1 MELDEFGLDP
11 RDLDGDGVV
20 DPIEAQDG
28 TQTSTA
34 SQLNAAVPPNPN
46 SETPERGTVFGGQS
60 SGFAS
65 GVTDQLAR
73 SFYSEGSM
81 ASADTVAKGMGDSII
96 PRSIANKYA
105 LFNFQGFNG
114 NLSTSQ
120 KDNYRDSANN
130 PLMGGDRAHN
140 VTIPKVLEYFST
152 TYPKISYQASDFLY
166 SKYYKKIPINHLVT
180 LRRFPTPIQDNIYNL
195 GSRIAPSTKE
205 ENGTDNN
212 IEAEERVD
220 ATQVA
225 GVTAVTYMG
234 ETAGNKLDDLLKM
247 SFGLKYKQL
256 TGEMESIDT
265 GEQGGGYTKQPFYNK
280 IGSVGRA
287 IADVG
292 KGQTAQSKFRAQ
304 NGAGSSTGDRLNSTY
319 PNFVLG
325 PVNVVNETM
334 IRDMGLKFTNDIKL
348 SFEYELRSLSFVNP
362 KIAMIDIIS
371 NMLTMTTNN
380 AQFFGGGHR
389 YYGSAGF
396 VASAF
401 GNPALLKKGDFSG
414 YMGSIA
420 KDVNKGVSN
429 VFGDADG
436 GFSAESIVKGGLK
449 AGKQMLGNALGKML
463 KDMMGSTGGTQAT
476 KAFISGEPTGDWHLT
491 IGNPLNPI
499 AMMGNMIC
507 DNSTMTLGKGLGY
520 DDFPMEV
527 KFEID
532 LKHGKPRDKGDIEN
546 MFNAGQGRIYASGR
560 GEEDILN
567 LAGLE
572 VSTYGSIQTGTT
584 STERSQ
590 SADRNGATAG
600 EVNNENVNT
609 SPQSPA
615 RTMDGLDPELI
626 SNVTSM
632 MIGG

>member
-1 MELDEFGLDP
+1 MSWKL
-11 RDLDGDGVV
+11 
-20 DPIEAQDG
+20 G
-28 TQTSTA
+28 TAVQSVNDA
-34 SQLNAAVPPNPN
+34 LFPGPNKNNNEILAA
-46 SETPERGTVFGGQS
+46 FGGQS
-60 SGFAS
+60 TGFAS
-65 GVTDQLAR
+65 DLANDYAKY
-73 SFYSEGSM
+73 FYTQGTE
-81 ASADTVAKGMGDSII
+81 ASADTVAKGVGDQKIA
-96 PRSIANKYA
+96 RSIANKYA

-114 NLSTSQ
+114 SVAQSQ
-120 KDNYRDSANN
+120 WKNYNDNTTAGPN
-130 PLMGGDRAHN
+130 PLMGGEQAHN
-140 VTIPKVLEYFST
+140 VTIPKVIQYFKD
-152 TYPKISYQASDFLY
+152 TYPKISYSPSDFLY
-166 SKYYKKIPINHLVT
+166 SKYYKKIPVNHLVT
-180 LRRFPTPIQDNIYNL
+180 LRRFPTPIADNIYNL
-195 GSRIAPSTKE
+195 GVRIAPSSAA
-205 ENGTDNN
+205 ENGTGSDVS
-212 IEAEERVD
+212 AQERVD

-225 GVTAVTYMG
+225 GVTAITYMG

-287 IADVG
+287 IADVS
-292 KGQTAQSKFRAQ
+292 KGETAGSKFRKQ
-304 NGAGSSTGDRLNSTY
+304 NGAGSSTADRLNSTY

-334 IRDMGLKFTNDIKL
+334 IREMGLKFTNDIKL
-348 SFEYELRSLSFVNP
+348 QFEYELRSLSFVNP
-362 KIAMIDIIS
+362 KVAMIDIIS

-401 GNPALLKKGDFSG
+401 GNPSLLKAGDFSG

-429 VFGDADG
+429 VFGDGNG
-436 GFSAESIVKGGLK
+436 GFSGESILKGGLK
-449 AGKQMLGNALGKML
+449 AGKQMLGNALGNML

-476 KAFISGEPTGDWHLT
+476 KAFISGEPTGDWHIT

-546 MFNAGQGRIYASGR
+546 MFNAGQGRIYASAR

-567 LAGLE
+567 LAGID
-572 VSTYGSIQTGTT
+572 VATYGSNKAGSSSYALSGSSNLGGASTNAAPPASMNNSVVATT
-584 STERSQ
+584 PPGGSLI
-590 SADRNGATAG
+590 D
-600 EVNNENVNT
+600 
-609 SPQSPA
+609 PA
-615 RTMDGLDPELI
+615 LI
-626 SNVTSM
+626 SSVTSM
-632 MIGG
+632 MING

>member
-1 MELDEFGLDP
+1 MSWKL
-11 RDLDGDGVV
+11 
-20 DPIEAQDG
+20 G
-28 TQTSTA
+28 TAVQSVNDA
-34 SQLNAAVPPNPN
+34 LFPGPNKNNNEILAA
-46 SETPERGTVFGGQS
+46 FGGQS
-60 SGFAS
+60 TGFAS
-65 GVTDQLAR
+65 DLANDYAKY
-73 SFYSEGSM
+73 FYTQGTE
-81 ASADTVAKGMGDSII
+81 ASADTVAKGVGDQKIA
-96 PRSIANKYA
+96 RSIANKYA

-114 NLSTSQ
+114 SVAQSQ
-120 KDNYRDSANN
+120 WKDYNDNTNAGPN
-130 PLMGGDRAHN
+130 PLMGGEQAHN
-140 VTIPKVLEYFST
+140 VTIPKVIQYFKD
-152 TYPKISYQASDFLY
+152 TYPKISYSPSDFLY
-166 SKYYKKIPINHLVT
+166 SKYYKKIPVNHLVT
-180 LRRFPTPIQDNIYNL
+180 LRRFPTPIPDNIYNL
-195 GSRIAPSTKE
+195 GVRIAPSTSA
-205 ENGTDNN
+205 ENGTGND
-212 IEAEERVD
+212 IAAQERVD
-220 ATQVA
+220 STQVA

-265 GEQGGGYTKQPFYNK
+265 GDQGGGYTKQPFYNK

-292 KGQTAQSKFRAQ
+292 KGQTAGSKFRAQ
-304 NGAGSSTGDRLNSTY
+304 NGAGSSTADRLNSTY
-319 PNFVLG
+319 ANFVLG
-325 PVNVVNETM
+325 PVNVVNETQ

-401 GNPALLKKGDFSG
+401 GNPSLLKAGDFGG

-429 VFGDADG
+429 VFGDGNG
-436 GFSAESIVKGGLK
+436 GFSGESILKGGLK

-476 KAFISGEPTGDWHLT
+476 KAFISGEPTGDWHIT

-546 MFNAGQGRIYASGR
+546 MFNAGQGRIYASAR

-567 LAGLE
+567 LAGID
-572 VSTYGSIQTGTT
+572 VATYGSVKAGSSSYALSG
-584 STERSQ
+584 ST
-590 SADRNGATAG
+590 NGGGASTNAATAG
-600 EVNNENVNT
+600 SMNNSVVAT
-609 SPQSPA
+609 TPPGGSGIDPA
-615 RTMDGLDPELI
+615 LI
-626 SNVTSM
+626 SSVTSM
-632 MIGG
+632 MINS

>member
-1 MELDEFGLDP
+1 MSWKL
-11 RDLDGDGVV
+11 
-20 DPIEAQDG
+20 G
-28 TQTSTA
+28 TAVQSVNDA
-34 SQLNAAVPPNPN
+34 LFPGPNKNNNEILAA
-46 SETPERGTVFGGQS
+46 FGGQS
-60 SGFAS
+60 TGFAS
-65 GVTDQLAR
+65 DLANDYAKY
-73 SFYSEGSM
+73 FYTQGTE
-81 ASADTVAKGMGDSII
+81 ASADTVAKGVGDQKIA
-96 PRSIANKYA
+96 RSIANKYA

-114 NLSTSQ
+114 SVAQSQ
-120 KDNYRDSANN
+120 WKNYNDNTTAGPN
-130 PLMGGDRAHN
+130 PLMGGEQAHN
-140 VTIPKVLEYFST
+140 VTIPKVIQYFKD
-152 TYPKISYQASDFLY
+152 TYPKISYSPSDFLY
-166 SKYYKKIPINHLVT
+166 SKYYKKIPVNHLVT
-180 LRRFPTPIQDNIYNL
+180 LRRFPTPIADNIYNL
-195 GSRIAPSTKE
+195 GVRIAPSSAA
-205 ENGTDNN
+205 ENGTGSDVS
-212 IEAEERVD
+212 AQERVD

-225 GVTAVTYMG
+225 GVTAITYMG

-265 GEQGGGYTKQPFYNK
+265 GDSGGGYTKQPFYNK

-287 IADVG
+287 IADVS
-292 KGQTAQSKFRAQ
+292 KGETAGSKFRKQ
-304 NGAGSSTGDRLNSTY
+304 NGAGSSTADRLNSTY

-334 IRDMGLKFTNDIKL
+334 IREMGLKFTNDIKL
-348 SFEYELRSLSFVNP
+348 QFEYELRSLSFVNP
-362 KIAMIDIIS
+362 KVAMIDIIS

-401 GNPALLKKGDFSG
+401 GNPSLLKAGDFSG

-429 VFGDADG
+429 VFGDGNG
-436 GFSAESIVKGGLK
+436 GFSGESILKGGLK
-449 AGKQMLGNALGKML
+449 AGKQMLGNALGNML

-476 KAFISGEPTGDWHLT
+476 KAFISGEPTGDWHIT

-546 MFNAGQGRIYASGR
+546 MFNAGQGRIYASAR

-567 LAGLE
+567 LAGID
-572 VSTYGSIQTGTT
+572 VATYGSNKAGSSSYALSGSSNLGGASTNAATPASMNNSVVATT
-584 STERSQ
+584 PPGGSGI
-590 SADRNGATAG
+590 D
-600 EVNNENVNT
+600 
-609 SPQSPA
+609 PA
-615 RTMDGLDPELI
+615 LI
-626 SNVTSM
+626 SSVTSM
-632 MIGG
+632 MING

>member
-1 MELDEFGLDP
+1 MSWKL
-11 RDLDGDGVV
+11 
-20 DPIEAQDG
+20 G
-28 TQTSTA
+28 TAVQSVNDA
-34 SQLNAAVPPNPN
+34 LFPGPNKNNNEILAA
-46 SETPERGTVFGGQS
+46 FGGQS
-60 SGFAS
+60 TGFAS
-65 GVTDQLAR
+65 DLANDYAKY
-73 SFYSEGSM
+73 FYTQGTE
-81 ASADTVAKGMGDSII
+81 ASADTVAKGVGDQKIA
-96 PRSIANKYA
+96 RSIANKYA

-114 NLSTSQ
+114 SVAQSQ
-120 KDNYRDSANN
+120 WKNYNDNTTAGPN
-130 PLMGGDRAHN
+130 PLMGGEQAHN
-140 VTIPKVLEYFST
+140 VTIPKVIQYFKD
-152 TYPKISYQASDFLY
+152 TYPKISYSPSDFLY
-166 SKYYKKIPINHLVT
+166 SKYYKKIPVNHLVT
-180 LRRFPTPIQDNIYNL
+180 LRRFPTPIADNIYNL
-195 GSRIAPSTKE
+195 GVRIAPSSAA
-205 ENGTDNN
+205 ENGTGSDVS
-212 IEAEERVD
+212 AQERVD

-225 GVTAVTYMG
+225 GVTAITYMG

-287 IADVG
+287 IADVS
-292 KGQTAQSKFRAQ
+292 KGETAGSKFRKQ
-304 NGAGSSTGDRLNSTY
+304 NGAGSSTADRLNSTY

-334 IRDMGLKFTNDIKL
+334 IREMGLKFTNDIKL
-348 SFEYELRSLSFVNP
+348 QFEYELRSLSFVNP
-362 KIAMIDIIS
+362 KVAMIDIIS

-401 GNPALLKKGDFSG
+401 GNPSLLKAGDFGG

-429 VFGDADG
+429 VFGDGNG
-436 GFSAESIVKGGLK
+436 GFSGESILKGGLK
-449 AGKQMLGNALGKML
+449 AGKQMLGNALGNML

-476 KAFISGEPTGDWHLT
+476 KAFISGEPTGDWHIT

-546 MFNAGQGRIYASGR
+546 MFNAGQGRIYASAR

-567 LAGLE
+567 LAGID
-572 VSTYGSIQTGTT
+572 VATYGSNKAGSSSYALSGSSNLGGASTNAAPPASMNNSVVATT
-584 STERSQ
+584 PPGGSLI
-590 SADRNGATAG
+590 D
-600 EVNNENVNT
+600 
-609 SPQSPA
+609 PA
-615 RTMDGLDPELI
+615 LI
-626 SNVTSM
+626 SSVTSM
-632 MIGG
+632 MING

>member
-1 MELDEFGLDP
+1 MFGA
-11 RDLDGDGVV
+11 RMQNN
-20 DPIEAQDG
+20 PISNEEAWEILNANA
-28 TQTSTA
+28 TPENKA
-34 SQLNAAVPPNPN
+34 QLNAAVPPNPS
-46 SETPERGTVFGGQS
+46 SETPTRNAVFGGQS
-60 SGFAS
+60 SGFAA
-65 GVTDQLAR
+65 GVADRLSR
-73 SFYSEGSM
+73 SFYSEGAA
-81 ASADTVAKGMGDSII
+81 ASAETVAKGMGDNEI

-114 NLSTSQ
+114 NLSTNQ
-120 KDNYRDSANN
+120 KDNYRDVPNN

-140 VTIPKVLEYFST
+140 VTIPKVLEYFAT

-166 SKYYKKIPINHLVT
+166 SKYYKKIPVNHLVT

-195 GSRIAPSTKE
+195 GVRIAPSTKE

-265 GEQGGGYTKQPFYNK
+265 GDQGGGYTKQPFYNK

-287 IADVG
+287 ITDVS
-292 KGQTAQSKFRAQ
+292 KGQTAGSKFRAQ
-304 NGAGSSTGDRLNSTY
+304 NGTGSSTADRLNTTY

-325 PVNVVNETM
+325 PVNVVNETQ

-546 MFNAGQGRIYASGR
+546 MFNAGQGRIYASAR

-567 LAGLE
+567 LAGVE
-572 VSTYGSIQTGTT
+572 VETYGSIQTGTT
-584 STERSQ
+584 STSPSQ
-590 SADRNGATAG
+590 SAATNGAPASSVG
-600 EVNNENVNT
+600 NANVNT
-609 SPQSPA
+609 SPSNGS
-615 RTMDGLDPELI
+615 DGGIDPQLI

-632 MIGG
+632 MING

>member
-1 MELDEFGLDP
+1 MDYPYDP
-11 RDLDGDGVV
+11 LISDSLFTPSFDA
-20 DPIEAQDG
+20 PE
-28 TQTSTA
+28 
-34 SQLNAAVPPNPN
+34 LNAAVPPNPN
-46 SETPERGTVFGGQS
+46 SATPTRNVAFGGQS
-60 SGFAS
+60 SGFAAGIADRLS
-65 GVTDQLAR
+65 S
-73 SFYSEGSM
+73 SFYSSGAM
-81 ASADTVAKGMGDSII
+81 ASADTVAKGMGDSEI

-114 NLSTSQ
+114 NLETSQ
-120 KDNYRDSANN
+120 TDKYRDIPNN

-140 VTIPKVLEYFST
+140 VSIPKVLEYFAT

-195 GSRIAPSTKE
+195 GVRIAASTKE

-287 IADVG
+287 IADVS

-304 NGAGSSTGDRLNSTY
+304 NGTGSSTGDRLNTTY

-348 SFEYELRSLSFVNP
+348 QFEYELRSLSFVNP

-401 GNPALLKKGDFSG
+401 GNPSLLKAGDFSG

-449 AGKQMLGNALGKML
+449 AGKQMLGNALGNFL
-463 KDMMGSTGGTQAT
+463 KEMMGSTGGTQAT

-546 MFNAGQGRIYASGR
+546 MFNAGQGRIYASAR

-567 LAGLE
+567 LAGIE
-572 VSTYGSIQTGTT
+572 VETYGSIQTGTT
-584 STERSQ
+584 STSPSQ
-590 SADRNGATAG
+590 SAATNGAPASS
-600 EVNNENVNT
+600 VNNENVNT
-609 SPQSPA
+609 SPSNGS
-615 RTMDGLDPELI
+615 DGGLDPQLI

>member
-1 MELDEFGLDP
+1 MSWKL
-11 RDLDGDGVV
+11 
-20 DPIEAQDG
+20 G
-28 TQTSTA
+28 TAVQSVNDA
-34 SQLNAAVPPNPN
+34 LFPGPNKNNNEILAA
-46 SETPERGTVFGGQS
+46 FGGQS
-60 SGFAS
+60 TGFAS
-65 GVTDQLAR
+65 DLANDYAKY
-73 SFYSEGSM
+73 FYTQGTE
-81 ASADTVAKGMGDSII
+81 ASADTVAKGVGDQKIA
-96 PRSIANKYA
+96 RSIANKYA

-114 NLSTSQ
+114 SVAQSQ
-120 KDNYRDSANN
+120 WKNYNDNTTAGPN
-130 PLMGGDRAHN
+130 PLMGGEQAHN
-140 VTIPKVLEYFST
+140 VTIPKVIQYFKD
-152 TYPKISYQASDFLY
+152 TYPKISYSPSDFLY
-166 SKYYKKIPINHLVT
+166 SKYYKKIPVNHLVT
-180 LRRFPTPIQDNIYNL
+180 LRRFPTPIADNIYNL
-195 GSRIAPSTKE
+195 GVRIAPSSAA
-205 ENGTDNN
+205 ENGTGSD
-212 IEAEERVD
+212 ISAQERVD

-225 GVTAVTYMG
+225 GVTAITYMG

-287 IADVG
+287 IADVS
-292 KGQTAQSKFRAQ
+292 KGETAGSKFRKQ
-304 NGAGSSTGDRLNSTY
+304 NGAGSSTADRLNSTY

-348 SFEYELRSLSFVNP
+348 QFEYELRSLSFVNP
-362 KIAMIDIIS
+362 KVAMIDIIS

-401 GNPALLKKGDFSG
+401 GNPSLLKAGDFSG

-429 VFGDADG
+429 VFGDGNG
-436 GFSAESIVKGGLK
+436 GFSGESILKGGLK
-449 AGKQMLGNALGKML
+449 AGKQMLGNALGNML
-463 KDMMGSTGGTQAT
+463 RDMMGSTGGTQAT
-476 KAFISGEPTGDWHLT
+476 KAFISGEPTGDWHIT

-527 KFEID
+527 KFEKD

-546 MFNAGQGRIYASGR
+546 MFNAGQGRIYASAR

-567 LAGLE
+567 LAGID
-572 VSTYGSIQTGTT
+572 VATYGSNKAGSSSYALSGSSNLGGASTNAATPASMNNSVVATT
-584 STERSQ
+584 PPGGSGI
-590 SADRNGATAG
+590 D
-600 EVNNENVNT
+600 
-609 SPQSPA
+609 PA
-615 RTMDGLDPELI
+615 LI
-626 SNVTSM
+626 SSVTSM
-632 MIGG
+632 MING

>member
-1 MELDEFGLDP
+1 MQNN
-11 RDLDGDGVV
+11 
-20 DPIEAQDG
+20 PISNEEGWEILNANA
-28 TQTSTA
+28 TPENRA
-34 SQLNAAVPPNPN
+34 QLNAAVPPNPS
-46 SETPERGTVFGGQS
+46 SETPTRNAVFGGQS
-60 SGFAS
+60 SGFAA
-65 GVTDQLAR
+65 GVADRLSR
-73 SFYSEGSM
+73 SFYSEGAA
-81 ASADTVAKGMGDSII
+81 ASAETVAKGMGDNKI

-114 NLSTSQ
+114 NLSTNQ
-120 KDNYRDSANN
+120 KDNYRDVPNN

-140 VTIPKVLEYFST
+140 VTIPKVLEYFAT

-166 SKYYKKIPINHLVT
+166 SKYYKKIPVNHLVT

-195 GSRIAPSTKE
+195 GVRIAPSTKE

-265 GEQGGGYTKQPFYNK
+265 GDQGGGYTKQPFYNK

-287 IADVG
+287 ITDVS
-292 KGQTAQSKFRAQ
+292 KGQTAGSKFRAQ
-304 NGAGSSTGDRLNSTY
+304 NGTGSSTADRLNTTY

-325 PVNVVNETM
+325 PVNVVNETE

-362 KIAMIDIIS
+362 KVAMIDVIS

-401 GNPALLKKGDFSG
+401 GNPSLLKAGDFSG

-546 MFNAGQGRIYASGR
+546 MFNAGQGRIYASAR

-567 LAGLE
+567 LAGVE
-572 VSTYGSIQTGTT
+572 VETYGSIQTGTT
-584 STERSQ
+584 STSPSQ
-590 SADRNGATAG
+590 SASTNGAPASSVG
-600 EVNNENVNT
+600 NANVNT
-609 SPQSPA
+609 SPSNGS
-615 RTMDGLDPELI
+615 DGGIDPQLI

-632 MIGG
+632 MING

>member
-1 MELDEFGLDP
+1 MEDPFAFDEAGNPLLSIGSDGGTLFGGSPL
-11 RDLDGDGVV
+11 
-20 DPIEAQDG
+20 A
-28 TQTSTA
+28 
-34 SQLNAAVPPNPN
+34 LNAAVPPNPN
-46 SETPERGTVFGGQS
+46 SATPTRSAVFGGQS
-60 SGFAS
+60 SGFADS
-65 GVTDQLAR
+65 TDILSR
-73 SFYSEGSM
+73 TFYSGSAI
-81 ASADTVAKGMGDSII
+81 ASADTVAKGMGESEI

-166 SKYYKKIPINHLVT
+166 SKYYKKIPVNHLVT

-195 GSRIAPSTKE
+195 GVRIAPSTKE

-292 KGQTAQSKFRAQ
+292 SGQTAQSKFRVQ

-348 SFEYELRSLSFVNP
+348 QFEYELRSLSFVNP

-401 GNPALLKKGDFSG
+401 GNPSLLKAGDFSG

-420 KDVNKGVSN
+420 KDVNKGVSK
-429 VFGDADG
+429 VFGDANG
-436 GFSAESIVKGGLK
+436 GFSAESIIEGGLK

-546 MFNAGQGRIYASGR
+546 MFNAGQGRIYASAR

-572 VSTYGSIQTGTT
+572 VSTYGAIQTGTT
-584 STERSQ
+584 STSPSQ
-590 SADRNGATAG
+590 SAATNGATPASVG
-600 EVNNENVNT
+600 NKNVNT
-609 SPQSPA
+609 SPSNGN
-615 RTMDGLDPELI
+615 DGGLDPQLL

>member
-1 MELDEFGLDP
+1 MSWKL
-11 RDLDGDGVV
+11 
-20 DPIEAQDG
+20 G
-28 TQTSTA
+28 TAVQSVNDA
-34 SQLNAAVPPNPN
+34 LFPGPNKNNNEILAA
-46 SETPERGTVFGGQS
+46 FGGQS
-60 SGFAS
+60 TGFAS
-65 GVTDQLAR
+65 DLANDYAKY
-73 SFYSEGSM
+73 FYTQGTE
-81 ASADTVAKGMGDSII
+81 ASADTVAKGVGDQKIA
-96 PRSIANKYA
+96 RSIANKYA

-114 NLSTSQ
+114 SVAQSQ
-120 KDNYRDSANN
+120 WKNYNDNTTAGPN
-130 PLMGGDRAHN
+130 PLMGGEQAHN
-140 VTIPKVLEYFST
+140 VTIPKVIQYFKD
-152 TYPKISYQASDFLY
+152 TYPKISYSPSDFLY
-166 SKYYKKIPINHLVT
+166 SKYYKKIPVNHLVT
-180 LRRFPTPIQDNIYNL
+180 LRRFPTPIADNIYNL
-195 GSRIAPSTKE
+195 GVRIAPSSAA
-205 ENGTDNN
+205 ENGTGSDVS
-212 IEAEERVD
+212 AQERVD

-225 GVTAVTYMG
+225 GVTAITYMG

-287 IADVG
+287 IADVS
-292 KGQTAQSKFRAQ
+292 KGETAGSKFRKQ
-304 NGAGSSTGDRLNSTY
+304 NGAGSSTADRLNSTY

-334 IRDMGLKFTNDIKL
+334 IREMGLKFTNDIKL
-348 SFEYELRSLSFVNP
+348 QFEYELRSLSFVNP
-362 KIAMIDIIS
+362 KVAMIDIIS

-401 GNPALLKKGDFSG
+401 GNPSLLKAGDFGG

-429 VFGDADG
+429 VFGDGNG
-436 GFSAESIVKGGLK
+436 GFSGESILKGGLK
-449 AGKQMLGNALGKML
+449 AGKQMLGNALGNML

-476 KAFISGEPTGDWHLT
+476 KAFISGEPTGDWHIT

-546 MFNAGQGRIYASGR
+546 MFNAGQGRIYASAR

-567 LAGLE
+567 LAGID
-572 VSTYGSIQTGTT
+572 VATYGSNKAGSSSYALSGSSNLGGASTNAATPASMNNSVVATT
-584 STERSQ
+584 PPGGSL
-590 SADRNGATAG
+590 
-600 EVNNENVNT
+600 
-609 SPQSPA
+609 
-615 RTMDGLDPELI
+615 LDPALI
-626 SNVTSM
+626 SSVTRM
-632 MIGG
+632 MIDG

>member
-1 MELDEFGLDP
+1 MSWKL
-11 RDLDGDGVV
+11 
-20 DPIEAQDG
+20 G
-28 TQTSTA
+28 TAVQSVNDA
-34 SQLNAAVPPNPN
+34 LFPGPNKNNNEILAA
-46 SETPERGTVFGGQS
+46 FGGQS
-60 SGFAS
+60 TGFAS
-65 GVTDQLAR
+65 DLANDYAKY
-73 SFYSEGSM
+73 FYTQGTE
-81 ASADTVAKGMGDSII
+81 ASADTVAKGVGDQKIA
-96 PRSIANKYA
+96 RSIANKYA

-114 NLSTSQ
+114 SVAQSQ
-120 KDNYRDSANN
+120 WKNYNDNTTAGPN
-130 PLMGGDRAHN
+130 PLMGGEQAHN
-140 VTIPKVLEYFST
+140 VTIPKVIQYFKD
-152 TYPKISYQASDFLY
+152 TYPKISYSPSDFLY
-166 SKYYKKIPINHLVT
+166 SKYYKKIPVNHLVT
-180 LRRFPTPIQDNIYNL
+180 LRRFPTPIADNIYNL
-195 GSRIAPSTKE
+195 GVRIAPSSAA
-205 ENGTDNN
+205 ENGTGSDVS
-212 IEAEERVD
+212 AQERVD

-225 GVTAVTYMG
+225 GVTAITYMG

-287 IADVG
+287 IADVS
-292 KGQTAQSKFRAQ
+292 KGETAGSKFRKQ
-304 NGAGSSTGDRLNSTY
+304 NGAGSSTADRLNSTY

-348 SFEYELRSLSFVNP
+348 QFEYELRSLSFVNP
-362 KIAMIDIIS
+362 KVAMIDIIS

-401 GNPALLKKGDFSG
+401 GNPSLLKAGDFSG

-429 VFGDADG
+429 VFGDGNG
-436 GFSAESIVKGGLK
+436 GFSGESILKGGLK
-449 AGKQMLGNALGKML
+449 AGKQMLGNALGNML

-476 KAFISGEPTGDWHLT
+476 KAFISGEPTGDWHIT

-546 MFNAGQGRIYASGR
+546 MFNAGQGRIYASAR

-567 LAGLE
+567 LAGID
-572 VSTYGSIQTGTT
+572 VATYGSNKAGSSSYALSGSSNLGGASTNAAPPASMNNSVVATT
-584 STERSQ
+584 PPGGSLI
-590 SADRNGATAG
+590 D
-600 EVNNENVNT
+600 
-609 SPQSPA
+609 PA
-615 RTMDGLDPELI
+615 LI
-626 SNVTSM
+626 SSVTSM
-632 MIGG
+632 MING

>member
-1 MELDEFGLDP
+1 MSWKL
-11 RDLDGDGVV
+11 
-20 DPIEAQDG
+20 G
-28 TQTSTA
+28 TAVQSVNDA
-34 SQLNAAVPPNPN
+34 LFPGPNKNNNEILAA
-46 SETPERGTVFGGQS
+46 FGGQS
-60 SGFAS
+60 TGFAS
-65 GVTDQLAR
+65 DLANDYAKY
-73 SFYSEGSM
+73 FYTQGTE
-81 ASADTVAKGMGDSII
+81 ASADTVAKGVGDQKIA
-96 PRSIANKYA
+96 RSIANKYA

-114 NLSTSQ
+114 SVAQSQ
-120 KDNYRDSANN
+120 WKNYNDNTTAGPN
-130 PLMGGDRAHN
+130 PLMGGEQAHN
-140 VTIPKVLEYFST
+140 VTIPKVIQYFKD
-152 TYPKISYQASDFLY
+152 TYPKISYSPSDFLY
-166 SKYYKKIPINHLVT
+166 SKYYKKIPVNHLVT
-180 LRRFPTPIQDNIYNL
+180 LRRFPTPIADNIYNL
-195 GSRIAPSTKE
+195 GVRIAPSSAA
-205 ENGTDNN
+205 ENGTGSDVS
-212 IEAEERVD
+212 AQERVD

-225 GVTAVTYMG
+225 GVTAITYMG

-287 IADVG
+287 IADVS
-292 KGQTAQSKFRAQ
+292 KGETAGSKFRKQ
-304 NGAGSSTGDRLNSTY
+304 NGAGSSTADRLNSTY

-348 SFEYELRSLSFVNP
+348 QFEYELRSLSFVNP
-362 KIAMIDIIS
+362 KVAMIDIIS

-401 GNPALLKKGDFSG
+401 GNPSLLKAGDFGG

-429 VFGDADG
+429 VFGDGNG
-436 GFSAESIVKGGLK
+436 GFSGESILKGGLK
-449 AGKQMLGNALGKML
+449 AGKQMLGNALGNML

-476 KAFISGEPTGDWHLT
+476 KAFISGEPTGDWHIT

-546 MFNAGQGRIYASGR
+546 MFNAGQGRIYASAR

-567 LAGLE
+567 LAGID
-572 VSTYGSIQTGTT
+572 VATYGSNKAGSSSYALSGSSNLGGASTNAAPPASMNNSVVATT
-584 STERSQ
+584 PPGGSLI
-590 SADRNGATAG
+590 D
-600 EVNNENVNT
+600 
-609 SPQSPA
+609 PA
-615 RTMDGLDPELI
+615 LI
-626 SNVTSM
+626 SSVTSM
-632 MIGG
+632 MING

>member
-1 MELDEFGLDP
+1 MSWKLGSKIQSVNDALFPGPNKNNNELL
-11 RDLDGDGVV
+11 
-20 DPIEAQDG
+20 
-28 TQTSTA
+28 
-34 SQLNAAVPPNPN
+34 AA
-46 SETPERGTVFGGQS
+46 FGGQS
-60 SGFAS
+60 FGFAKS
-65 GVTDQLAR
+65 VADQYSK
-73 SFYSEGSM
+73 SFYSETSQ
-81 ASADTVAKGMGDSII
+81 ASADTVAKQMAQQKI

-114 NLSTSQ
+114 NVNTAQ
-120 KDNYRDSANN
+120 TEFYTDQPNN
-130 PLMGGDRAHN
+130 PLMGGSQAHN
-140 VTIPKVLEYFST
+140 VTIPTVMTYFNDN
-152 TYPKISYQASDFLY
+152 YPKINYQASDFLY

-180 LRRFPTPIQDNIYNL
+180 LRRFPTPIPDNIYNL
-195 GSRIAPSTKE
+195 GVRVAASSSK
-205 ENGTDNN
+205 ENGTDSD
-212 IEAEERVD
+212 IEAQERVD

-265 GEQGGGYTKQPFYNK
+265 GDQGGGYTKQPFYNK

-287 IADVG
+287 IADVS
-292 KGQTAQSKFRAQ
+292 KGETSGSKFRKQ
-304 NGAGSSTGDRLNSTY
+304 NGAGSSTADRLNSTY

-348 SFEYELRSLSFVNP
+348 QFEYELRSLSFVNP
-362 KIAMIDIIS
+362 KVAMIDIIS

-401 GNPALLKKGDFSG
+401 GNPSLLKAGDFSG

-436 GFSAESIVKGGLK
+436 GFSAESILKGGLK
-449 AGKQMLGNALGKML
+449 AGKQMLGNALGKFL

-546 MFNAGQGRIYASGR
+546 MFNAGQGRTYASAAS
-560 GEEDILN
+560 EKDILN
-567 LAGLE
+567 LAGIN
-572 VSTYGSIQTGTT
+572 VQTYGSKPNVGTQSLQQSSNQAGASTNAAPASSINIPST
-584 STERSQ
+584 SVG
-590 SADRNGATAG
+590 GAG
-600 EVNNENVNT
+600 G
-609 SPQSPA
+609 SGP
-615 RTMDGLDPELI
+615 LDPELI

-632 MIGG
+632 MING

>member
-1 MELDEFGLDP
+1 MSWKL
-11 RDLDGDGVV
+11 
-20 DPIEAQDG
+20 G
-28 TQTSTA
+28 TAVQSVNDA
-34 SQLNAAVPPNPN
+34 LFPGPNKNNNEILAA
-46 SETPERGTVFGGQS
+46 FGGQS
-60 SGFAS
+60 TGFAS
-65 GVTDQLAR
+65 DLANDYAKY
-73 SFYSEGSM
+73 FYTQGTE
-81 ASADTVAKGMGDSII
+81 ASADTVAKGVGDQKIA
-96 PRSIANKYA
+96 RSIANKYA

-114 NLSTSQ
+114 SVAQSQ
-120 KDNYRDSANN
+120 WKNYNDNTTAGPN
-130 PLMGGDRAHN
+130 PLMGGEQAHN
-140 VTIPKVLEYFST
+140 VTIPKVIQYFKD
-152 TYPKISYQASDFLY
+152 TYPKISYSPSDFLY
-166 SKYYKKIPINHLVT
+166 SKYYKKIPVNHLVT
-180 LRRFPTPIQDNIYNL
+180 LRRFPTPIADNIYNL
-195 GSRIAPSTKE
+195 GVRIAPSSAA
-205 ENGTDNN
+205 ENGTGSDVS
-212 IEAEERVD
+212 AQERVD

-225 GVTAVTYMG
+225 GVTAITYMG

-265 GEQGGGYTKQPFYNK
+265 GDSGGGYTKQPFYNK

-287 IADVG
+287 IADVS
-292 KGQTAQSKFRAQ
+292 KGETAGSKFRKQ
-304 NGAGSSTGDRLNSTY
+304 NGAGSSTADRLNSTY

-334 IRDMGLKFTNDIKL
+334 IREMGLKFTNDIKL
-348 SFEYELRSLSFVNP
+348 QFEYELRSLSFVNP
-362 KIAMIDIIS
+362 KVAMIDIIS

-401 GNPALLKKGDFSG
+401 GNPSLLKAGDFGG

-429 VFGDADG
+429 VFGDGNG
-436 GFSAESIVKGGLK
+436 GFSGESILKGGLK
-449 AGKQMLGNALGKML
+449 AGKQMLGNALGNML

-476 KAFISGEPTGDWHLT
+476 KAFISGEPTGDWHIT

-546 MFNAGQGRIYASGR
+546 MFNAGQGRIYASAR

-567 LAGLE
+567 LAGID
-572 VSTYGSIQTGTT
+572 VATYGSNKAGSSSYALSGSSNLGGASTNAATPASMNNSVVATT
-584 STERSQ
+584 PPGGSGI
-590 SADRNGATAG
+590 D
-600 EVNNENVNT
+600 
-609 SPQSPA
+609 PA
-615 RTMDGLDPELI
+615 LI
-626 SNVTSM
+626 SSVTSM
-632 MIGG
+632 MING

>member
-1 MELDEFGLDP
+1 MSWKL
-11 RDLDGDGVV
+11 
-20 DPIEAQDG
+20 G
-28 TQTSTA
+28 TAVQSVNDA
-34 SQLNAAVPPNPN
+34 LFPGPNKNNNEILAA
-46 SETPERGTVFGGQS
+46 FGGQS
-60 SGFAS
+60 TGFAS
-65 GVTDQLAR
+65 DLANDYAKY
-73 SFYSEGSM
+73 FYTQGTE
-81 ASADTVAKGMGDSII
+81 ASADTVAKGVGDQKIA
-96 PRSIANKYA
+96 RSIANKYA

-114 NLSTSQ
+114 SVAQSQ
-120 KDNYRDSANN
+120 WKDYNDNTNAGPN
-130 PLMGGDRAHN
+130 PLMGGEQAHN
-140 VTIPKVLEYFST
+140 VTIPKVIQYFKD
-152 TYPKISYQASDFLY
+152 TYPKISYSPSDFLY
-166 SKYYKKIPINHLVT
+166 SKYYKKIPVNHLVT
-180 LRRFPTPIQDNIYNL
+180 LRRFPTPIPDNIYNL
-195 GSRIAPSTKE
+195 GVRIAPSTSA
-205 ENGTDNN
+205 ENGTGND
-212 IEAEERVD
+212 IAAQERVD
-220 ATQVA
+220 STQVA

-265 GEQGGGYTKQPFYNK
+265 GDQGGGYTKQPFYNK

-292 KGQTAQSKFRAQ
+292 KGQTAGSKFRAQ
-304 NGAGSSTGDRLNSTY
+304 NGAGSSTADRLNSTY
-319 PNFVLG
+319 ANFVLG
-325 PVNVVNETM
+325 PVNVVNETQ

-348 SFEYELRSLSFVNP
+348 QFEYELRSLSFVNP

-401 GNPALLKKGDFSG
+401 GNPSLLKAGDFGG

-429 VFGDADG
+429 VFGDGNG
-436 GFSAESIVKGGLK
+436 GFSGESILKGGLK

-476 KAFISGEPTGDWHLT
+476 KAFISGEPTGDWHIT

-546 MFNAGQGRIYASGR
+546 MFNAGQGRIYASAR

-567 LAGLE
+567 LAGID
-572 VSTYGSIQTGTT
+572 VATYGSVKAGSSSYALSGSTNGGGASTNAATPASMNNSVVATT
-584 STERSQ
+584 PPGGSGI
-590 SADRNGATAG
+590 D
-600 EVNNENVNT
+600 
-609 SPQSPA
+609 PA
-615 RTMDGLDPELI
+615 LI
-626 SNVTSM
+626 SSVTSM
-632 MIGG
+632 MINS

>member
-1 MELDEFGLDP
+1 MSWKL
-11 RDLDGDGVV
+11 
-20 DPIEAQDG
+20 G
-28 TQTSTA
+28 TAVQSVNDA
-34 SQLNAAVPPNPN
+34 LFPGPNKNNNEILAA
-46 SETPERGTVFGGQS
+46 FGGQS
-60 SGFAS
+60 TGFAS
-65 GVTDQLAR
+65 DLANDYAKY
-73 SFYSEGSM
+73 FYTQGTE
-81 ASADTVAKGMGDSII
+81 ASADTVAKGVGDQKIA
-96 PRSIANKYA
+96 RSIANKYA

-114 NLSTSQ
+114 SVAQSQ
-120 KDNYRDSANN
+120 WKDYNDNTNAGPN
-130 PLMGGDRAHN
+130 PLMGGEQAHN
-140 VTIPKVLEYFST
+140 VTIPKVIQYFKD
-152 TYPKISYQASDFLY
+152 TYPKISYSPSDFLY
-166 SKYYKKIPINHLVT
+166 SKYYKKIPVNHLVT
-180 LRRFPTPIQDNIYNL
+180 LRRFPTPIPDNIYNL
-195 GSRIAPSTKE
+195 GVRIAPSTSA
-205 ENGTDNN
+205 ENGTGND
-212 IEAEERVD
+212 IAAQERVD
-220 ATQVA
+220 STQVA

-265 GEQGGGYTKQPFYNK
+265 GDQGGGYTKQPFYNK

-292 KGQTAQSKFRAQ
+292 KGQTAGSKFRAQ
-304 NGAGSSTGDRLNSTY
+304 NGAGSSTADRLNSTY
-319 PNFVLG
+319 ANFVLG
-325 PVNVVNETM
+325 PVNVVNETQ

-401 GNPALLKKGDFSG
+401 GNPSLLKKGDFSG

-546 MFNAGQGRIYASGR
+546 MFNAGQGRIYASAR

-567 LAGLE
+567 LAGID
-572 VSTYGSIQTGTT
+572 VATYGSVKAGSSSYALSG
-584 STERSQ
+584 ST
-590 SADRNGATAG
+590 NGGGASTNAATAG
-600 EVNNENVNT
+600 SMNNSVVAT
-609 SPQSPA
+609 TPPGGSGIDPA
-615 RTMDGLDPELI
+615 LI
-626 SNVTSM
+626 SSVTSM
-632 MIGG
+632 MINS

>member
-1 MELDEFGLDP
+1 MSWKL
-11 RDLDGDGVV
+11 
-20 DPIEAQDG
+20 G
-28 TQTSTA
+28 TAVQSVNDALFPGPNKNNNEILA
-34 SQLNAAVPPNPN
+34 S
-46 SETPERGTVFGGQS
+46 FGGQS
-60 SGFAS
+60 TGFAS
-65 GVTDQLAR
+65 DLANDYAKY
-73 SFYSEGSM
+73 FYTNGTE
-81 ASADTVAKGMGDSII
+81 ASADTVAKGVGDQKIA
-96 PRSIANKYA
+96 RSIANKYA

-114 NLSTSQ
+114 SVAQSQWKNYNDNTSPGPNQ
-120 KDNYRDSANN
+120 
-130 PLMGGDRAHN
+130 LMGGEQAHN
-140 VTIPKVLEYFST
+140 VTIPKVIQYFKD
-152 TYPKISYQASDFLY
+152 TYPKISYSPSDFLY
-166 SKYYKKIPINHLVT
+166 SKYYKRIPVNHLVT
-180 LRRFPTPIQDNIYNL
+180 LRRFPTPISDNIYNL
-195 GSRIAPSTKE
+195 GVRIAPSTAA
-205 ENGTDNN
+205 ENGTGND
-212 IEAEERVD
+212 IQAQERID

-247 SFGLKYKQL
+247 SFGLKFKQL

-265 GEQGGGYTKQPFYNK
+265 GDSGGGYTKQPFYNK

-292 KGQTAQSKFRAQ
+292 KGQTPGSKFRAQ
-304 NGAGSSTGDRLNSTY
+304 NGAGSSTADRLNSTY

-348 SFEYELRSLSFVNP
+348 QFEYELRSLSFVNP

-401 GNPALLKKGDFSG
+401 GDPSLLKAGDFSG

-429 VFGDADG
+429 VFGDVNG
-436 GFSAESIVKGGLK
+436 SFSAKSILDGGLK
-449 AGKQMLGNALGKML
+449 AGKQMLGNALGNML

-476 KAFISGEPTGDWHLT
+476 KAFISGEPTGDWHIT

-546 MFNAGQGRIYASGR
+546 MFNAGQGRIYASAR

-567 LAGLE
+567 LAGID
-572 VSTYGSIQTGTT
+572 VATYGSTKPGSSSYALSGSSNLGGASTNAAPAASMNNSLVATT
-584 STERSQ
+584 PPGGS
-590 SADRNGATAG
+590 G
-600 EVNNENVNT
+600 
-609 SPQSPA
+609 SPIDPA
-615 RTMDGLDPELI
+615 LI

-632 MIGG
+632 MING

>member
-1 MELDEFGLDP
+1 MSWKL
-11 RDLDGDGVV
+11 
-20 DPIEAQDG
+20 G
-28 TQTSTA
+28 TAVQSVNDA
-34 SQLNAAVPPNPN
+34 LFPGPNKNNNEILAA
-46 SETPERGTVFGGQS
+46 FGGQS
-60 SGFAS
+60 TGFAS
-65 GVTDQLAR
+65 DLANDYAKY
-73 SFYSEGSM
+73 FYTQGTE
-81 ASADTVAKGMGDSII
+81 ASADTVAKGVGDQKIA
-96 PRSIANKYA
+96 RSIANKYA

-114 NLSTSQ
+114 SVAQSQ
-120 KDNYRDSANN
+120 WKNYNDNTTAGPN
-130 PLMGGDRAHN
+130 PLMGGEQAHN
-140 VTIPKVLEYFST
+140 VTIPKVIQYFKD
-152 TYPKISYQASDFLY
+152 TYPKISYSPSDFLY
-166 SKYYKKIPINHLVT
+166 SKYYKKIPVNHLVT
-180 LRRFPTPIQDNIYNL
+180 LRRFPTPIADNIYNL
-195 GSRIAPSTKE
+195 GVRIAPSSAA
-205 ENGTDNN
+205 ENGTGSDVS
-212 IEAEERVD
+212 AQERVD

-225 GVTAVTYMG
+225 GVTAITYMG

-265 GEQGGGYTKQPFYNK
+265 GDSGGGYTKQPFYNK

-287 IADVG
+287 IADVS
-292 KGQTAQSKFRAQ
+292 KGETAGSKFRKQ
-304 NGAGSSTGDRLNSTY
+304 NGAGSSTADRLNSTY

-348 SFEYELRSLSFVNP
+348 QFEYELRSLSFVNP
-362 KIAMIDIIS
+362 KVAMIDIIS

-401 GNPALLKKGDFSG
+401 GNPSLLKAGDFGG

-429 VFGDADG
+429 VFGDGNG
-436 GFSAESIVKGGLK
+436 GFSGESILKGGLK
-449 AGKQMLGNALGKML
+449 AGKQMLGNALGNML

-476 KAFISGEPTGDWHLT
+476 KAFISGEPTGDWHIT

-546 MFNAGQGRIYASGR
+546 MFNAGQGRIYASAR

-567 LAGLE
+567 LAGID
-572 VSTYGSIQTGTT
+572 VATYGSNKAGSSSYALSGSSNLGGASTNAATPASMNNSVVATT
-584 STERSQ
+584 PPGGSGI
-590 SADRNGATAG
+590 D
-600 EVNNENVNT
+600 
-609 SPQSPA
+609 PA
-615 RTMDGLDPELI
+615 LI
-626 SNVTSM
+626 SSVTSM
-632 MIGG
+632 MING

>member
-1 MELDEFGLDP
+1 MFGA
-11 RDLDGDGVV
+11 RMQNN
-20 DPIEAQDG
+20 PISNEEAWEILNANA
-28 TQTSTA
+28 TPENKA
-34 SQLNAAVPPNPN
+34 QLNAAVPPNPS
-46 SETPERGTVFGGQS
+46 SETPTRNAVFGGQS
-60 SGFAS
+60 SGFAA
-65 GVTDQLAR
+65 GVADRLSR
-73 SFYSEGSM
+73 SFYSEGAA
-81 ASADTVAKGMGDSII
+81 ASAETVAKGMGDNEI

-114 NLSTSQ
+114 NLSTNQ
-120 KDNYRDSANN
+120 KDNYRDVPNN

-140 VTIPKVLEYFST
+140 VTIPKVLEYFAT

-166 SKYYKKIPINHLVT
+166 SKYYKKIPVNHLVT

-195 GSRIAPSTKE
+195 GVRIAPSTKE

-265 GEQGGGYTKQPFYNK
+265 GDQGGGYTKQPFYNK

-287 IADVG
+287 ITDVS
-292 KGQTAQSKFRAQ
+292 KGQTAGSKFRAQ
-304 NGAGSSTGDRLNSTY
+304 NGTGSSTADRLNTTY

-325 PVNVVNETM
+325 PVNVVNETQ

-362 KIAMIDIIS
+362 KVAMIDVIS

-401 GNPALLKKGDFSG
+401 GNPSLLKAGDFSG

-546 MFNAGQGRIYASGR
+546 MFNAGQGRIYASAR

-567 LAGLE
+567 LAGVE
-572 VSTYGSIQTGTT
+572 VETYGSIQTGTT
-584 STERSQ
+584 STSPSQ
-590 SADRNGATAG
+590 SAATNGAPASSVG
-600 EVNNENVNT
+600 NANVNT
-609 SPQSPA
+609 SPSNGS
-615 RTMDGLDPELI
+615 DGGIDPQLI

-632 MIGG
+632 MING

>member
-1 MELDEFGLDP
+1 MSWKL
-11 RDLDGDGVV
+11 
-20 DPIEAQDG
+20 G
-28 TQTSTA
+28 TAVQSVNDA
-34 SQLNAAVPPNPN
+34 LFPGPNKNNNEILAA
-46 SETPERGTVFGGQS
+46 FGGQS
-60 SGFAS
+60 TGFAS
-65 GVTDQLAR
+65 DLANDYAKY
-73 SFYSEGSM
+73 FYTQGTE
-81 ASADTVAKGMGDSII
+81 ASADTVAKGVGDQKIA
-96 PRSIANKYA
+96 RSIANKYA

-114 NLSTSQ
+114 SVAQSQ
-120 KDNYRDSANN
+120 WKNYNDNTTAGPN
-130 PLMGGDRAHN
+130 PLMGGEQAHN
-140 VTIPKVLEYFST
+140 VTIPKVIQYFKD
-152 TYPKISYQASDFLY
+152 TYPKISYSPSDFLY
-166 SKYYKKIPINHLVT
+166 SKYYKKIPVNHLVT
-180 LRRFPTPIQDNIYNL
+180 LRRFPTPIADNIYNL
-195 GSRIAPSTKE
+195 GVRIAPSSAA
-205 ENGTDNN
+205 ENGTGSDVS
-212 IEAEERVD
+212 AQERVD

-225 GVTAVTYMG
+225 GVTAITYMG

-265 GEQGGGYTKQPFYNK
+265 GDSGGGYTKQPFYNK

-287 IADVG
+287 IADVS
-292 KGQTAQSKFRAQ
+292 KGETAGSKFRKQ
-304 NGAGSSTGDRLNSTY
+304 NGAGSSTADRLNSTY

-348 SFEYELRSLSFVNP
+348 QFEYELRSLSFVNP
-362 KIAMIDIIS
+362 KVAMIDIIS

-401 GNPALLKKGDFSG
+401 GNPSLLKAGDFSG

-429 VFGDADG
+429 VFGDGNG
-436 GFSAESIVKGGLK
+436 GFSGESILKGGLK
-449 AGKQMLGNALGKML
+449 AGKQMLGNALGNML

-476 KAFISGEPTGDWHLT
+476 KAFISGEPTGDWHIT

-546 MFNAGQGRIYASGR
+546 MFNAGQGRIYASAR

-567 LAGLE
+567 LAGID
-572 VSTYGSIQTGTT
+572 VATYGSNKAGSSSYALSGSSNLGGASTNAAPPASMNNSVVATT
-584 STERSQ
+584 PPGGSLI
-590 SADRNGATAG
+590 D
-600 EVNNENVNT
+600 
-609 SPQSPA
+609 PA
-615 RTMDGLDPELI
+615 LI
-626 SNVTSM
+626 SSVTSM
-632 MIGG
+632 MING

>member
-1 MELDEFGLDP
+1 MSWKL
-11 RDLDGDGVV
+11 
-20 DPIEAQDG
+20 G
-28 TQTSTA
+28 TAVQSVNDA
-34 SQLNAAVPPNPN
+34 LFPGPNKNNNEILAA
-46 SETPERGTVFGGQS
+46 FGGQS
-60 SGFAS
+60 TGFAS
-65 GVTDQLAR
+65 DLANDYAKY
-73 SFYSEGSM
+73 FYTQGTE
-81 ASADTVAKGMGDSII
+81 ASADTVAKGVGDQKIA
-96 PRSIANKYA
+96 RSIANKYA

-114 NLSTSQ
+114 SVAQSQ
-120 KDNYRDSANN
+120 WKNYNDNTTAGPN
-130 PLMGGDRAHN
+130 PLMGGEQAHN
-140 VTIPKVLEYFST
+140 VTIPKVIQYFKD
-152 TYPKISYQASDFLY
+152 TYPKISYSPSDFLY
-166 SKYYKKIPINHLVT
+166 SKYYKKIPVNHLVT
-180 LRRFPTPIQDNIYNL
+180 LRRFPTPIADNIYNL
-195 GSRIAPSTKE
+195 GVRIAPSSAA
-205 ENGTDNN
+205 ENGTGSDVS
-212 IEAEERVD
+212 AQERVD

-225 GVTAVTYMG
+225 GVTAITYMG

-287 IADVG
+287 IADVS
-292 KGQTAQSKFRAQ
+292 KGETAGSKFRKQ
-304 NGAGSSTGDRLNSTY
+304 NGAGSSTADRLNSTY

-348 SFEYELRSLSFVNP
+348 QFEYELRSLSFVNP
-362 KIAMIDIIS
+362 KVAMIDIIS

-401 GNPALLKKGDFSG
+401 GNPSLLKAGDFGG

-429 VFGDADG
+429 VFGDG
-436 GFSAESIVKGGLK
+436 NGSFSGESILKGGLK
-449 AGKQMLGNALGKML
+449 AGKQMLGNALGNML
-463 KDMMGSTGGTQAT
+463 RDMMGSTGGTQAT
-476 KAFISGEPTGDWHLT
+476 KAFISGEPTGDWHIT

-546 MFNAGQGRIYASGR
+546 MFNAGQGRIYASAR

-567 LAGLE
+567 LAGID
-572 VSTYGSIQTGTT
+572 VATYGSNKAGSSSYALSGSSNLGGASTNAATPASMNNSVVATT
-584 STERSQ
+584 PPGGSGI
-590 SADRNGATAG
+590 D
-600 EVNNENVNT
+600 
-609 SPQSPA
+609 PA
-615 RTMDGLDPELI
+615 LI
-626 SNVTSM
+626 SSVTSM
-632 MIGG
+632 MING

>member
-1 MELDEFGLDP
+1 MFGA
-11 RDLDGDGVV
+11 RMQNN
-20 DPIEAQDG
+20 PISNEEGWEILNANA
-28 TQTSTA
+28 TPENRA
-34 SQLNAAVPPNPN
+34 QLNAAVPPNPS
-46 SETPERGTVFGGQS
+46 SETPTRNAVFGGQS
-60 SGFAS
+60 SGFAA
-65 GVTDQLAR
+65 GVADRLSR
-73 SFYSEGSM
+73 SFYSEGAA
-81 ASADTVAKGMGDSII
+81 ASAETVAKGMGDNKI

-114 NLSTSQ
+114 NLSTNQ
-120 KDNYRDSANN
+120 KDNYRDVPNN

-140 VTIPKVLEYFST
+140 VTIPKVLEYFAT

-166 SKYYKKIPINHLVT
+166 SKYYKKIPVNHLVT

-195 GSRIAPSTKE
+195 GVRIAPSTKE

-265 GEQGGGYTKQPFYNK
+265 GDQGGGYTKQPFYNK

-287 IADVG
+287 ITDVS
-292 KGQTAQSKFRAQ
+292 KGQTAGSKFRAQ
-304 NGAGSSTGDRLNSTY
+304 NGTGSSTADRLNTTY

-325 PVNVVNETM
+325 PVNVVNETE

-362 KIAMIDIIS
+362 KVAMIDVIS
-371 NMLTMTTNN
+371 NMLTTTTNN

-401 GNPALLKKGDFSG
+401 GNPSLLKAGDFSG

-546 MFNAGQGRIYASGR
+546 MFNAGQGRIYASAR

-567 LAGLE
+567 LAGVE
-572 VSTYGSIQTGTT
+572 VETYGSIQTGTT
-584 STERSQ
+584 STSPSQ
-590 SADRNGATAG
+590 SASTNGAPASSVG
-600 EVNNENVNT
+600 NANVNT
-609 SPQSPA
+609 SPSNGS
-615 RTMDGLDPELI
+615 DGGIDPQLI

-632 MIGG
+632 MING

>member
-1 MELDEFGLDP
+1 MDYPYDPEAEFA
-11 RDLDGDGVV
+11 
-20 DPIEAQDG
+20 EDG
-28 TQTSTA
+28 TPLMTIGDNGQTLLGGEPLK
-34 SQLNAAVPPNPN
+34 LNAAVPPNPN
-46 SETPERGTVFGGQS
+46 SATPTRNVAFGGQS
-60 SGFAS
+60 SGFAA
-65 GVTDQLAR
+65 GIADQLSS
-73 SFYSEGSM
+73 SFYSSGAM
-81 ASADTVAKGMGDSII
+81 ASADTVAKGMGDSEI

-114 NLSTSQ
+114 NLETSQ
-120 KDNYRDSANN
+120 TDKYRDIPNN

-140 VTIPKVLEYFST
+140 VSIPKVLEYFAT

-195 GSRIAPSTKE
+195 GVRIAPSTKE

-304 NGAGSSTGDRLNSTY
+304 NGAGSSTGDRLNTTY

-334 IRDMGLKFTNDIKL
+334 IREMGLKFTNDIKL
-348 SFEYELRSLSFVNP
+348 QFEYELRSLSFVNP

-401 GNPALLKKGDFSG
+401 GNPSLLKAGDFSG

-449 AGKQMLGNALGKML
+449 AGKQMLGNALGNFL

-546 MFNAGQGRIYASGR
+546 MFNAGQGRIYASAR

-567 LAGLE
+567 LAGIE
-572 VSTYGSIQTGTT
+572 VETYGSIQTGTT
-584 STERSQ
+584 STSPSQ
-590 SADRNGATAG
+590 SAATNGAPASS
-600 EVNNENVNT
+600 VNNENVNT
-609 SPQSPA
+609 SSSNGS
-615 RTMDGLDPELI
+615 DGGLDPQLI

>member
-1 MELDEFGLDP
+1 MSWKL
-11 RDLDGDGVV
+11 
-20 DPIEAQDG
+20 G
-28 TQTSTA
+28 TAVQSVNDA
-34 SQLNAAVPPNPN
+34 LFPGPNKNNNEILAA
-46 SETPERGTVFGGQS
+46 FGGQS
-60 SGFAS
+60 TGFAS
-65 GVTDQLAR
+65 DLANDYAKY
-73 SFYSEGSM
+73 FYTQGTE
-81 ASADTVAKGMGDSII
+81 ASADTVAKGVGDQKIA
-96 PRSIANKYA
+96 RSIANKYA

-114 NLSTSQ
+114 SVAQSQ
-120 KDNYRDSANN
+120 WKDYNDNTNAGPN
-130 PLMGGDRAHN
+130 PLMGGEQAHN
-140 VTIPKVLEYFST
+140 VTIPKVIQYFKD
-152 TYPKISYQASDFLY
+152 TYPKISYSPSDFLY
-166 SKYYKKIPINHLVT
+166 SKYYKKIPVNHLVT
-180 LRRFPTPIQDNIYNL
+180 LRRFPTPIPDNIYNL
-195 GSRIAPSTKE
+195 GVRIAPSTSA
-205 ENGTDNN
+205 ENGTGND
-212 IEAEERVD
+212 IAAQERVD
-220 ATQVA
+220 STQVA

-265 GEQGGGYTKQPFYNK
+265 GDQGGGYTKQPFYNK

-292 KGQTAQSKFRAQ
+292 KGQTAGSKFRAQ
-304 NGAGSSTGDRLNSTY
+304 NGAGSSTADRLNSTY
-319 PNFVLG
+319 ANFVLG
-325 PVNVVNETM
+325 PVNVVNETQ

-348 SFEYELRSLSFVNP
+348 QFEYELRSLSFVNP

-401 GNPALLKKGDFSG
+401 GNPSLLKAGDFGG

-429 VFGDADG
+429 VFGDGNG
-436 GFSAESIVKGGLK
+436 GFSGESILKGGLK

-476 KAFISGEPTGDWHLT
+476 KAFISGEPTGDWHIT

-546 MFNAGQGRIYASGR
+546 MFNAGQGRIYASAR

-567 LAGLE
+567 LAGID
-572 VSTYGSIQTGTT
+572 VATYGSVKAGSSSYALSG
-584 STERSQ
+584 ST
-590 SADRNGATAG
+590 NGGGASTNAATAG
-600 EVNNENVNT
+600 SMNNSVVAT
-609 SPQSPA
+609 TPPGGSGIDPA
-615 RTMDGLDPELI
+615 LI
-626 SNVTSM
+626 SSVTSM
-632 MIGG
+632 MINS

>member
-11 RDLDGDGVV
+11 DDLDGDGVV
-20 DPIEAQDG
+20 DGFEQMVAQSN
-28 TQTSTA
+28 QPRA
-34 SQLNAAVPPNPN
+34 QLNAAVPPNPN

-73 SFYSEGSM
+73 SFYSEGAM

-166 SKYYKKIPINHLVT
+166 SKYYKKIPVNHLVT

-195 GSRIAPSTKE
+195 GARIAPSTKE

-304 NGAGSSTGDRLNSTY
+304 NGAGSGTGDRLNSTY

-325 PVNVVNETM
+325 PVNVVNETQ

-348 SFEYELRSLSFVNP
+348 QFEYELRSLSFVNP

-401 GNPALLKKGDFSG
+401 GNPSLLKKGDFSG

-584 STERSQ
+584 STSPSQ
-590 SADRNGATAG
+590 SAATNGAPAA